1 MQFPTAI
8 TQAGIL
14 RDQERPGFTETY
26 HRVVF
31 AIDHDGLDD
40 MEVAVWVH
48 PTYPEDQLVP
58 VARAILAGRLA
69 SMAEA
74 ASEGAMTP
82 DEVDALWQRVKPAT
96 IEGEPA

>member
-14 RDQERPGFTETY
+14 RDQDRPGLTETY

-40 MEVAVWVH
+40 MEVAVWVQ

-82 DEVDALWQRVKPAT
+82 DEVDAQVTIVPPRLAT
-96 IEGEPA
+96 

>member
-48 PTYPEDQLVP
+48 AAYPEDQFVP

-69 SMAEA
+69 SMG
-74 ASEGAMTP
+74 SSQN
-82 DEVDALWQRVKPAT
+82 VSQNVR
-96 IEGEPA
+96 